1 MTRRTTIIFG
11 ISGLAKLV
19 MLCCR
24 TIFFFWGGG
33 AEALGEGCVKI
44 KRIVPCLDW
53 LTCLLLFRMVE
64 VEKLLYSPDLKRLLI
79 FLVTKV
85 FQKATMFR

>member
-24 TIFFFWGGG
+24 TIFFFGEG

-64 VEKLLYSPDLKRLLI
+64 VEKLLYSPDLKKLLI

>member
-24 TIFFFWGGG
+24 TIFFFLGG